1 MCCKL
6 FIVVYREILPSHSA
20 EPIVAGVK
28 ADRLLSI
35 RLKDFRHEYFDD
47 RVILAASRSRCASNK
62 IILSN
67 NFSVASPD
75 RFRFRILIAAILS
88 FLFIFIKLTQS
99 VCLSRSESL

>member
-62 IILSN
+62 THFVQQLSVS
-67 NFSVASPD
+67 NFNSSNFVVLVHFHYSIGVPEPFGVFVIDA
-75 RFRFRILIAAILS
+75 
-88 FLFIFIKLTQS
+88 
-99 VCLSRSESL
+99 